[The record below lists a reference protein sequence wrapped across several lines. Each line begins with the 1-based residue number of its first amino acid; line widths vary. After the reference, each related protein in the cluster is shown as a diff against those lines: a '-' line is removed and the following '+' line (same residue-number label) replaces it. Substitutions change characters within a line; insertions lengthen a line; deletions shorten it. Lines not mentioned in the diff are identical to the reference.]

1 MLTRPALKLAGAV
14 TVAGLLGACTPNAV
28 RIDAARGAEAAA
40 KAALELEPGPP
51 PPAIL
56 PDVPL
61 RSAKRRAPEIDRIE
75 PELKLATTVGTV
87 DVWARMRRQ
96 FTLPRTYGSRMER
109 EIAWYQRNQPYIDRM
124 AERAYY
130 FLPYIVREAERR
142 NLPVELALIPAVE
155 SAFQPLAYSPAR
167 AAGLWQF
174 IPSTAR
180 LYGLRINW
188 WHDARRDVVESTRA
202 AFDYLEKLNREFD
215 GDWLLALA
223 AYNWGE
229 GNVARAIRRNR
240 AAGKSTDFWSLKMPA
255 ETRSYIPKWLAI
267 CEIVARP
274 ADYDMHLTPIADRI
288 HFRRVTLAGQIDL
301 SVAAELA
308 GLTPD
313 ELLHLNGANRRW
325 ATDPD
330 GPHQLLLPADRA
342 RDFALRVSR
351 LPPEEQVTRRQYLVE
366 PGDTLGEIAE
376 RFGTSVP
383 ALEKFNRLTSN
394 LIRVGQTLVV
404 PAGPDPTD
412 SSLPTS
418 NEAGANESRPSPSH
432 RHHVVQ
438 SGESLG
444 LIAERAGM
452 TARALAALNGI
463 DLNGVLRPGQRLSL
477 LSAGD
482 ALPIASASRANSPTY
497 VVRKGDS
504 LWTIA
509 RRHRMSTRDLARL
522 NHIDI
527 HATLQP
533 GQNLQVASVARARDA
548 SAVIETTPADRQIVY
563 VVRPGDSLWGISRR
577 FKVTVAALRE
587 WNELS
592 PEGHLQPG
600 QVLNVFA
607 AGGKT

>member
-1 MLTRPALKLAGAV
+1 MWARPALELAGAV
-14 TVAGLLGACTPNAV
+14 TVAGLLSACTPNAV
-28 RIDAARGAEAAA
+28 RPDSASARGAEATA

-61 RSAKRRAPEIDRIE
+61 RSAKSGATEIDRVE
-75 PELKLATTVGTV
+75 PELKLATTVGAV

-109 EIAWYQRNQPYIDRM
+109 EIAWYQRNQPYLDRM
-124 AERAYY
+124 AKRAYY

-155 SAFQPLAYSPAR
+155 SGFQPLAYSPAR

-188 WHDARRDVVESTRA
+188 WHDARGDVVESTRA

-240 AAGKSTDFWSLKMPA
+240 AAGKPTDFWSLKVPA

-313 ELLHLNGANRRW
+313 ELLHLNAANRRW

-376 RFGTSVP
+376 RFGTSVS
-383 ALEKFNRLTSN
+383 ALENFNRLTSS

-418 NEAGANESRPSPSH
+418 NEAGANESQ

-452 TARALAALNGI
+452 TARALAAFNGI
-463 DLNGVLRPGQRLSL
+463 ELDGVLRPGQRLSL
-477 LSAGD
+477 SSAGV
-482 ALPIASASRANSPTY
+482 ALPIASASRPNSRTY

-509 RRHRMSTRDLARL
+509 RRHRMSTRDLAHL
-522 NHIDI
+522 NHVDI
-527 HATLQP
+527 HAILQP

-548 SAVIETTPADRQIVY
+548 STVIETTPADRQIVY

-587 WNELS
+587 WNEL
-592 PEGHLQPG
+592 PLEGHLQPG
-600 QVLNVFA
+600 QVLNVFV